1 MKHESPEKGTDFK
14 ADRPTSSNRATQ
26 PTDKPWQY
34 GGREEKSHN
43 ICFFPHFSPI
53 ISHFLLLEM
62 SSNLLSNTSQCL
74 GVGGQLQV
82 QRGDTKATLMFS
94 LHECLRPATPPSMA
108 LMRKEEL
115 TAYLGTPHTHII
127 EP

>member
-53 ISHFLLLEM
+53 VSHFLLLEM
-62 SSNLLSNTSQCL
+62 SSNLLSTHL
-74 GVGGQLQV
+74 PVPWGWRAAAG
-82 QRGDTKATLMFS
+82 
-94 LHECLRPATPPSMA
+94 PA
-108 LMRKEEL
+108 R
-115 TAYLGTPHTHII
+115 
-127 EP
+127 